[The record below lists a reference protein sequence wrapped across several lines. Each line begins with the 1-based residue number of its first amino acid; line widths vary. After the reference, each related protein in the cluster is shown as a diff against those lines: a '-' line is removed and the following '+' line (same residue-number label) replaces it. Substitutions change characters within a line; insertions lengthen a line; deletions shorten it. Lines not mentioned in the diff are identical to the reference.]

1 MRKKHYL
8 LVISIVASIFL
19 STSFVAVA
27 AVKAGSACTK
37 LGATS
42 TSAGKKY
49 TCIKSGKKLVWNKG
63 VTVAAP
69 KPTATP
75 SAIPSATATPS
86 PAGAATPTP
95 IPTPLKDLNRG
106 YIRNA
111 QFVYRIVNG
120 VLERRI
126 YDSNDYTSIDSRS
139 ESDFDAIRV
148 KAYQELRSLLSVSGH
163 PRIDIQY
170 SITDNYPKA
179 HAEAIK
185 LGVTYAAERINALVD
200 ENFKTS
206 IVLVTEKDKEF
217 VRTNLG
223 KLSRPDDVG
232 GTLANLDRYVSNSQA
247 VGSGSAGF
255 NRQGQGF
262 MGGTYVGTFP
272 SYLGIDFLWPEI
284 ATHEMAHVLQMFYIS
299 KRDYNSEEAWN
310 KVAPVH
316 FTEGSA
322 NTIGHAWAVQSLGW
336 YSDESDY
343 TVKRYM
349 SGFRGN
355 NKMQTEAEVFEMLEK
370 TISWSNPEYSD
381 MAYPV
386 GQVLWE
392 YIIGTYGFDAYV
404 KFLKNITVLPSYE
417 DNLKSVTGLSK
428 NELYKKAA
436 PYMISVWKRAM
447 SLPNR

>member
-63 VTVAAP
+63 VAVVKP
-69 KPTATP
+69 KPVAT
-75 SAIPSATATPS
+75 S
-86 PAGAATPTP
+86 TPTP
-95 IPTPLKDLNRG
+95 VASPTPVATQTPTPTPTPAKDLNRG
-106 YIRNA
+106 YLRSN
-111 QFVYRIVNG
+111 QFMYRISNG

-126 YDSNDYTSIDSRS
+126 YESNDYTTIDTRP
-139 ESDFDAIRV
+139 ESQFDPIRV
-148 KAYQELRSLLSVSGH
+148 KAYKEITGLQATAGH
-163 PRIDIQY
+163 PRTEILY
-170 SITDNYPKA
+170 SITENYPKD

-185 LGVTYAAERINALVD
+185 LGVKFAAEKFNLLFD
-200 ENFKTS
+200 ENIKTS
-206 IVLVTEKDKEF
+206 VVLVTEKDKDY
-217 VRTNLG
+217 VSNNVG
-223 KLSRPDDVG
+223 QLSRPQDVA
-232 GTLANLDRYVSNSQA
+232 GTLANLERYAPNSTA
-247 VGSGSAGF
+247 VGSGSASF
-255 NRQGQGF
+255 NRRGTGF
-262 MGGTYVGTFP
+262 VGGTYVGTFP
-272 SYLGIDFLWPEI
+272 SFLNIDYLWPEI

-299 KRDYNSEEAWN
+299 KADYRSEEAFF
-310 KVAPVH
+310 KAAPVH

-322 NTIGHAWAVQSLGW
+322 NTIGHALAVQNLGW

-343 TVKRYM
+343 TIKRYM

-355 NKMQTEAEVFEMLEK
+355 NKMETEAEVLEMLEK
-370 TISWSNPEYSD
+370 TITRSDPQFAD

-392 YIIGTYGFDAYV
+392 YIIGTYGFDSFL
-404 KFLKNITVLPSYE
+404 KFLKNVAVLPSYE
-417 DNLKSVTGLSK
+417 ENIKAVTGLSK
-428 NELYKKAA
+428 IELYKSAA
-436 PYMISVWKRAM
+436 PYIIATWKRAM
-447 SLPNR
+447 NLPNR

>member
-1 MRKKHYL
+1 ML
-8 LVISIVASIFL
+8 LTLRNFFL
-19 STSFVAVA
+19 VSCLLLTCLVVPQKSFA
-27 AVKAGSACTK
+27 AVKAGDACKKVGTT
-37 LGATS
+37 AT
-42 TSAGKKY
+42 ANGKKF
-49 TCIKSGKKLVWNKG
+49 TCVKSGKKLVWSKG
-63 VTVAAP
+63 VSVSKPTPAAP
-69 KPTATP
+69 TSSQ
-75 SAIPSATATPS
+75 SASQGTSS
-86 PAGAATPTP
+86 PAPTQT
-95 IPTPLKDLNRG
+95 IKLNRG
-106 YIRNA
+106 YVRNG

-120 VLERRI
+120 VLERRM
-126 YDSNDYTSIDSRS
+126 YASNDYTSIDTRT

-148 KAYQELRSLLSVSGH
+148 KAYKELRSLKSVSGH
-163 PRIDIQY
+163 PKIDLQY
-170 SITDNYPKA
+170 SITENYPKA

-200 ENFKTS
+200 EDFKTS
-206 IVLVTEKDKEF
+206 IVLVTEKDKEI
-217 VRTNLG
+217 VKTNLG
-223 KLSRPDDVG
+223 KLSRPDEVG
-232 GTLANLDRYVSNSQA
+232 GTLANLDRYVSNTQA

-255 NRQGQGF
+255 NRRGQGF

-284 ATHEMAHVLQMFYIS
+284 ATHEMAHVLQMFFIS

-322 NTIGHAWAVQSLGW
+322 NTIGHAWAVQNLGW

-370 TISWSNPEYSD
+370 TITWKNSEYSD

-404 KFLKNITVLPSYE
+404 KFLKNIPVLPSYE

-428 NELYKKAA
+428 NELYKNAA
-436 PYMISVWKRAM
+436 PYIISVWKRAM
-447 SLPNR
+447 ALPNK